1 MSPKSNS
8 SIGFSINEQKQYP
21 QWFENLTNSGLGL
34 VALVILATVFSPVF
48 VVFGAFSP
56 MVRR

>member
-8 SIGFSINEQKQYP
+8 SIGFSINEQEQYP
-21 QWFENLTNSGLGL
+21 QWFGNLTNSGLGL
-34 VALVILATVFSPVF
+34 VALVILATVLSPVF